1 MVYGTQITIV
11 NEDYLPWLRR
21 NLPGESWALLCSSA
35 LLVKN
40 DAEDF
45 VAILGGV
52 SGATPNQFGCFG
64 WGLTQRNCDLPN
76 ANMAGWWFGTCF
88 FHPLMVNLC

>member
-1 MVYGTQITIV
+1 MKYYHSYTHEI
-11 NEDYLPWLRR
+11 PWKTPCLGFVV
-21 NLPGESWALLCSSA
+21 LPGESWALLCSSA

-52 SGATPNQFGCFG
+52 SGATPNQFGWFG

-76 ANMAGWWFGTCF
+76 ANNGIIQ
-88 FHPLMVNLC
+88 LV